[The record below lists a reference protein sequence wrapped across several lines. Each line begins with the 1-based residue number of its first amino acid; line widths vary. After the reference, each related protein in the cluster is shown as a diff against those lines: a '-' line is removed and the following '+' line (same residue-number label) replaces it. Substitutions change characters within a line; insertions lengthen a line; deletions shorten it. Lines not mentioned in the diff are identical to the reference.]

1 MKKPFLLILF
11 IFFFAFVSFP
21 CFALY
26 NKQGVPDSSEVRIGL
41 VENWFT
47 APVEQ
52 VRANTTELHINN
64 LGTVFQVRAEEN
76 KTDLI
81 IVVSPQEKLKVDIYS
96 EAGKQAS
103 YVDVYPVDAPGS
115 WVLIRDINTG
125 KPIHVRYYFVADSD
139 VYVQFSP
146 SGEKTIAD
154 FIIFGSYAAKG
165 VPVGIPFERLY
176 TASFSD
182 IQSLTKRTL
191 PWEYTSVMPGLYHP
205 VLQMVAVIRE
215 NQMRF
220 FEEKDAAYDEEGRPI
235 YISTN
240 TSRYDVSDEILQD
253 DGLSFSSAGFLKW
266 IVDGLVIPL
275 AGSYTKIEPL
285 LVPTVE
291 YKQGSYS
298 DVLSKDVNIS
308 FSLDWTRNLAAAA
321 LSVAAGKNYFFYN
334 SGCDVVI
341 EPFSSEQTEHGFA
354 NSVGYIKDT
363 GYKVDSIKPLM
374 YVLAAS
380 EPGRFFLGAIKQTQ
394 EKSSNGPEVNV
405 FQESVAFFPYF
416 DTTGRFNVAVFEN
429 GKELT
434 LDAFIK
440 KYSGSYV
447 HLTRINASE
456 RFFPQ

>member
-1 MKKPFLLILF
+1 MKKPFLLIVTVFLF
-11 IFFFAFVSFP
+11 VFVCSP

-26 NKQGVPDSSEVRIGL
+26 NRQGVPDSSEVRVGL
-41 VENWFT
+41 VQNWFT

-81 IVVSPQEKLKVDIYS
+81 IVVAPQEKLKVDIYS

-103 YVDVYPVDAPGS
+103 FVDVYPVDAPGS

-125 KPIHVRYYFVADSD
+125 KPIHIRYYFVADSD
-139 VYVQFSP
+139 IYVQFSP
-146 SGEKTIAD
+146 SGAKTIAD

-176 TASFSD
+176 SLSFSD
-182 IQSLTKRTL
+182 MQNLTKRTL
-191 PWEYTSVMPGLYHP
+191 PWEYTSIMPGLYHP
-205 VLQMVAVIRE
+205 ILQMVAVIRE

-220 FEEKDAAYDEEGRPI
+220 FEEKDAAYNEDGMPV
-235 YISTN
+235 YISSN
-240 TSRYDVSDEILQD
+240 TGRYVADEIIQA
-253 DGLSFSSAGFLKW
+253 DGLTLSSAGFLKW
-266 IVDGLVIPL
+266 IVDGLVIPM

-291 YKQGSYS
+291 YKQGSFS
-298 DVLSKDVNIS
+298 DVLSKETNIS
-308 FSLDWTRNLAAAA
+308 FTLDWTRNLAAAA
-321 LSVAAGKNYFFYN
+321 LSVAAGKNYYFYN
-334 SGCDVVI
+334 SGCDVII
-341 EPFSSEQTEHGFA
+341 EPFASEQTEHGFA
-354 NSVGYIKDT
+354 NSLGYLKDS

-380 EPGRFFLGAIKQTQ
+380 EPGRFFLGAIKKKQ
-394 EKSSNGPEVNV
+394 ENSSNGPEINL
-405 FQESVAFFPYF
+405 FQECVAFFPYF
-416 DTTGRFNVAVFEN
+416 DTTGRFNVVVFEN